1 MGCGATKQARENL
14 VRAVKVKGLLN
25 PVKFS
30 KGSKKEN
37 LSTQKKDKEEKIVTN
52 ENAIKTS
59 HENSHK
65 NKVLLNQYLDRVTY
79 KLEVDRK
86 ELKKKEKEVSKNE
99 NDIEY
104 PDVTTG
110 ENMDTSNNYGDKMS
124 NSLLRKYLK
133 HEINL
138 LKLELDTG
146 SNLTPLE

>member
-1 MGCGATKQARENL
+1 M
-14 VRAVKVKGLLN
+14 
-25 PVKFS
+25 
-30 KGSKKEN
+30 
-37 LSTQKKDKEEKIVTN
+37 
-52 ENAIKTS
+52 
-59 HENSHK
+59 
-65 NKVLLNQYLDRVTY
+65 
-79 KLEVDRK
+79 
-86 ELKKKEKEVSKNE
+86 SKNE